1 MPHSVT
7 LCVSGARACFS
18 RAEFKTERV
27 SYDVITPSAARGIFD
42 SVYWRPRLRWI
53 IDRIPVASV
62 RHAMRNGTFHT
73 GERKR

>member
-7 LCVSGARACFS
+7 LRVSGARACFS

-42 SVYWRPRLRWI
+42 SVYWQPRAALDHRPHPCPQADLL
-53 IDRIPVASV
+53 PVAEPQ
-62 RHAMRNGTFHT
+62 RDR
-73 GERKR
+73 

>member
-7 LCVSGARACFS
+7 LRVSGARACFS

-42 SVYWRPRLRWI
+42 SVYWRPGLR
-53 IDRIPVASV
+53 
-62 RHAMRNGTFHT
+62 
-73 GERKR
+73 